1 MSSTLEIA
9 ESGQKSLEA
18 KQPVY
23 GLRFF
28 SLNEIGSGQLTWQY
42 SGSTKTQTDP
52 SASQEPTDA
61 GINNLTCNTDCILF
75 FSQQ

>member
-1 MSSTLEIA
+1 MRNHEKGNESTLEIA

-42 SGSTKTQTDP
+42 SGSTKNAD
-52 SASQEPTDA
+52 
-61 GINNLTCNTDCILF
+61 
-75 FSQQ
+75 